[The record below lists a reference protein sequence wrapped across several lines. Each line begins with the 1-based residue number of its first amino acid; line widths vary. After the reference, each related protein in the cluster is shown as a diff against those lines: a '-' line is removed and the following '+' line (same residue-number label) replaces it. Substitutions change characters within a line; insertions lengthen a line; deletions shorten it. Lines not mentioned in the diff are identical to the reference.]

1 MDSTGIVEALQ
12 NIVGASN
19 VHAGAEVQDRS
30 AVWGTKQPCRARAVV
45 CPADTDEVA
54 AVMRACHAAGQSVVP
69 FGGLTNLVQGA
80 ATSADDIALSFE
92 RMDQIE
98 AVDRTAAT
106 MTVQAG
112 VTMRAAQERADE
124 GGLYFPVDI
133 GARDNCMLGG
143 NVATNAGGT
152 RVIRYGM
159 IRDSVLGLEAVL
171 ADGTVVSSMNT
182 MLKNNS
188 GFDLKQLFIG
198 TEGVLGLITRIV
210 FRLQVRPRSHNV
222 ALVAC
227 NDFGHVVE
235 LLAATREALGAS
247 LCGFEV
253 MWDSYFNAVVKPE
266 GRLPS
271 PIAPDYGFYVIIEA
285 TGARSDTDDA
295 AFEEALTV
303 LFDSGLVADGA
314 LAKSVTEREAIW
326 AIRHEV
332 EWVVRDAFIF
342 DVSLPVAAVK
352 EYTDKV
358 STCIQRDLPDARV
371 VCFGHLGDNNIH
383 ISVLCDDADDKTG
396 RRIDSHIYENLRPYG
411 GAISAEHGIGIGK
424 KAWLPISRGDAEI
437 ELMKTLKRSLDPKNI
452 LNPGK
457 VISTG

>member
-1 MDSTGIVEALQ
+1 MDTTDIVETLR
-12 NIVGASN
+12 NIVGAAN
-19 VHAGAEVQDRS
+19 VQVGPDIPDRS
-30 AVWGTKQPCRARAVV
+30 AVWGTSQPCLARAVV
-45 CPADTDEVA
+45 CPADTGEVA
-54 AVMRACHAAGQSVVP
+54 AVMKVCHAAGQSVVP

-80 ATSADDIALSFE
+80 ATTTGDIALSFE
-92 RMDQIE
+92 RMDRIE
-98 AVDRTAAT
+98 AVDRIAST
-106 MTVQAG
+106 MVVQAG
-112 VTMRAAQERADE
+112 VTMRVAQERADDE
-124 GGLYFPVDI
+124 GLYFPVDI

-227 NDFGHVVE
+227 NDFDQVVG
-235 LLAATREALGAS
+235 LLNASREALGAS

-253 MWDSYFNAVVKPE
+253 MWDSYFNAVVAPA
-266 GRLPS
+266 GRLPT
-271 PIAPDYGFYVIIEA
+271 PIAPDYAFYVIIEA
-285 TGARSDTDDA
+285 TGARPEADDA
-295 AFEEALTV
+295 VFEAALTE
-303 LFDSGLVADGA
+303 LFESGLLADGA
-314 LAKSVTEREAIW
+314 LAKSDAERESIW

-332 EWVVRDAFIF
+332 EWVVRDAFVF
-342 DVSLPVAAVK
+342 DVSLPIAVAR
-352 EYTDKV
+352 EYTDRV
-358 STCIQRDLPDARV
+358 TADIRADLPNARV

-383 ISVLCDDADDKTG
+383 ISVLCGETDAETSQK
-396 RRIDSHIYENLRPYG
+396 IEAHIYENLRPYG
-411 GAISAEHGIGIGK
+411 GAVSAEHGIGLGK
-424 KAWLPISRGDAEI
+424 KAWLPISRSGTEI
-437 ELMKTLKRSLDPKNI
+437 ELMKTLKRSLDPKSI

-457 VISTG
+457 VVSVE